1 MKCKNYGASC
11 VFFGSVVNEEENA
24 MNLNQLIACLL
35 VLPAAACAQSS
46 STPDAQNAA
55 AAPSTYN
62 APSDGAYAAE
72 PAPSGVN
79 AAEAPASAPPA
90 PANAQKIK
98 GLADSTASGAPR
110 STRGGSAYQ
119 PPAEKKERPGLG
131 TTWGETRTSYV
142 SHSSFDRA
150 DYSHPF
156 ALVSLNYNDDSG
168 IQAMARR
175 TGNSY
180 ASFDR
185 SGVEVAQGAVT
196 VRLLDENGAPLP
208 SANFGEHD
216 YVAGADGERYVIQIE
231 NHTGNRFEAVATVD
245 GLDVVDGKDGALS
258 KRGYLIDPWASL
270 QIDGFRRSQAAVAA
284 FRFGAVK
291 DSYAARKGTD
301 RNVGVIGVAFFHER
315 GTSLPWTERE
325 LERRDSANPFP
336 GGFASPPPTPLAR

>member
-1 MKCKNYGASC
+1 
-11 VFFGSVVNEEENA
+11 
-24 MNLNQLIACLL
+24 MNLKQIFACLL
-35 VLPAAACAQSS
+35 VLPAAACAKST
-46 STPDAQNAA
+46 STPDAQNAPA
-55 AAPSTYN
+55 PPSTYS
-62 APSDGAYAAE
+62 APGDGSFAAE
-72 PAPSGVN
+72 PAASGVGE
-79 AAEAPASAPPA
+79 AEAAPPA
-90 PANAQKIK
+90 PAPASAQK
-98 GLADSTASGAPR
+98 GMGSADSAASGAPR
-110 STRGGSAYQ
+110 SARAGSAYQ
-119 PPAEKKERPGLG
+119 PPAEKKDRPGLG

-142 SHSSFDRA
+142 SNAPFDRA

-175 TGNSY
+175 MGNSY

-185 SGVEVAQGAVT
+185 SGVEAAQGAVT

-208 SANFGEHD
+208 SANFGGHD

-245 GLDVVDGKDGALS
+245 GLDVVDGKDGSLS
-258 KRGYLIDPWASL
+258 KRGYLIDPWATL

-291 DSYAARKGTD
+291 DSYAARKGND

-325 LERRDSANPFP
+325 LDRRDSANPFP
-336 GGFASPPPTPLAR
+336 GGFASPPPVPLAR